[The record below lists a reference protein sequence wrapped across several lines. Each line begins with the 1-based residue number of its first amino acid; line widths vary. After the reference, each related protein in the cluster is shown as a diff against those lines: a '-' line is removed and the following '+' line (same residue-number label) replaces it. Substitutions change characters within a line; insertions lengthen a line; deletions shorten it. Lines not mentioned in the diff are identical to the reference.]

1 MMVLLRLNSAAFIL
15 LVVGIL
21 LQKAVNV
28 SAFSSGAAGL
38 LLGPYDRVPK
48 VSCGVLA
55 ASKQDYN
62 GPANGLITL
71 TDTNNNGL
79 DRRSWLADAAK
90 ILGGFVAGGTAT
102 LSTPREVSAS
112 TAVAD
117 ADVKTAPS
125 LPPSLC
131 DPSVSTWRN
140 PANNRIVHIL
150 GTAHISESS
159 AQLAGTIV
167 KEVKPNAVFV
177 ELDRKRI
184 SRALPGGGDGGTQ
197 SSSKSS
203 ADGDETGVASQG
215 NQAAMANIDANNASD
230 QPQQQQRRQNPFAV
244 KDRMLQAGAKL
255 VGESI
260 KTMYSKL
267 DSEGF
272 KAGEEFVLAI
282 REGLAINAA
291 IVLGDRDVE
300 VTLRRL
306 TEALSKT
313 DLKKLFASD
322 SDLEQSLNSLMP
334 GGGKGSYALSD
345 SRSGD
350 GSKEAVSKEQFKEF
364 VETVKA
370 RENVRLVMSQLKATA
385 PELYD
390 AMVGERDAYMARG
403 LATLDQFSTM
413 VAVMGIA
420 HVDGVES
427 NLKERGWVPVS
438 VPCQLK

>member
-1 MMVLLRLNSAAFIL
+1 
-15 LVVGIL
+15 
-21 LQKAVNV
+21 
-28 SAFSSGAAGL
+28 
-38 LLGPYDRVPK
+38 
-48 VSCGVLA
+48 
-55 ASKQDYN
+55 
-62 GPANGLITL
+62 
-71 TDTNNNGL
+71 
-79 DRRSWLADAAK
+79 
-90 ILGGFVAGGTAT
+90 
-102 LSTPREVSAS
+102 
-112 TAVAD
+112 
-117 ADVKTAPS
+117 
-125 LPPSLC
+125 
-131 DPSVSTWRN
+131 
-140 PANNRIVHIL
+140 
-150 GTAHISESS
+150 
-159 AQLAGTIV
+159 
-167 KEVKPNAVFV
+167 
-177 ELDRKRI
+177 
-184 SRALPGGGDGGTQ
+184 
-197 SSSKSS
+197 
-203 ADGDETGVASQG
+203 
-215 NQAAMANIDANNASD
+215 
-230 QPQQQQRRQNPFAV
+230 
-244 KDRMLQAGAKL
+244 MLQAGAKL

-282 REGLAINAA
+282 REGLAVNAA

-313 DLKKLFASD
+313 DLKKLFSSD

>member
-1 MMVLLRLNSAAFIL
+1 
-15 LVVGIL
+15 
-21 LQKAVNV
+21 
-28 SAFSSGAAGL
+28 
-38 LLGPYDRVPK
+38 
-48 VSCGVLA
+48 
-55 ASKQDYN
+55 
-62 GPANGLITL
+62 
-71 TDTNNNGL
+71 
-79 DRRSWLADAAK
+79 
-90 ILGGFVAGGTAT
+90 
-102 LSTPREVSAS
+102 
-112 TAVAD
+112 
-117 ADVKTAPS
+117 
-125 LPPSLC
+125 
-131 DPSVSTWRN
+131 
-140 PANNRIVHIL
+140 
-150 GTAHISESS
+150 
-159 AQLAGTIV
+159 
-167 KEVKPNAVFV
+167 
-177 ELDRKRI
+177 
-184 SRALPGGGDGGTQ
+184 
-197 SSSKSS
+197 
-203 ADGDETGVASQG
+203 
-215 NQAAMANIDANNASD
+215 
-230 QPQQQQRRQNPFAV
+230 
-244 KDRMLQAGAKL
+244 MLQAGAKL

-313 DLKKLFASD
+313 DLKKLFSSD